1 MCKFSSDKKISVF
14 NRCCHAKTGEWWDV
28 NPIDVVRAATRTG
41 AAPNVSDAIT
51 VNGQPGDL
59 YKCSSKGNKRQY
71 QVVTAFTW
79 ARV

>member
-1 MCKFSSDKKISVF
+1 
-14 NRCCHAKTGEWWDV
+14 V